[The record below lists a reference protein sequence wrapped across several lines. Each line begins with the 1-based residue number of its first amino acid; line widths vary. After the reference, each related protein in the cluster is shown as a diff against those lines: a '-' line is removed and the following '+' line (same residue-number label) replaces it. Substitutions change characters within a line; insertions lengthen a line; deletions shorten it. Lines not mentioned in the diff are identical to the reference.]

1 MGLRVF
7 YEQLFVKH
15 DYSKH
20 FGRRGTLSMCCPPL
34 LEIDINI
41 FAKIYISRLTKR
53 EKMIDLEI
61 DNISSNF
68 SRAIE
73 NVVVQVAESCLFRGE
88 PPPAKDR
95 LEYPVPQTDTG
106 RFFFSLAIN
115 SFVPKE
121 ISLSDIARI
130 FCINLPGFH
139 SLLLR
144 SLVA

>member
-1 MGLRVF
+1 MIIQNILGGGGHCQCAALPS
-7 YEQLFVKH
+7 LKL
-15 DYSKH
+15 
-20 FGRRGTLSMCCPPL
+20 TLTFLSR
-34 LEIDINI
+34 
-41 FAKIYISRLTKR
+41 FISRLTKR

-106 RFFFSLAIN
+106 RFFFSLAPN
-115 SFVPKE
+115 FFVPRQGHS
-121 ISLSDIARI
+121 IR
-130 FCINLPGFH
+130 PG
-139 SLLLR
+139 
-144 SLVA
+144 

>member
-1 MGLRVF
+1 
-7 YEQLFVKH
+7 
-15 DYSKH
+15 
-20 FGRRGTLSMCCPPL
+20 MCCPPL

-106 RFFFSLAIN
+106 RSFFSLATNFFCAERNQSIRHSKN
-115 SFVPKE
+115 FLLKPSWVSFPPTE
-121 ISLSDIARI
+121 LIGCMS
-130 FCINLPGFH
+130 
-139 SLLLR
+139 
-144 SLVA
+144 